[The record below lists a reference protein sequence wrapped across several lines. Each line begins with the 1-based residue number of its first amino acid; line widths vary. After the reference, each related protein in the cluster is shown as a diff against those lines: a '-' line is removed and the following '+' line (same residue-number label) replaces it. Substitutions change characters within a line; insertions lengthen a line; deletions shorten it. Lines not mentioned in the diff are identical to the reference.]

1 MDASKKQ
8 REPVAFK
15 SLAEL
20 KRFIR
25 PGVEFKTVSHANHA
39 DMVGLTRVVTTVQ
52 TVGFYSKIK
61 DQPEHPFSTCNH
73 GKGFYTDFGKAGN
86 YIFDGTTVKVK
97 DTRKQDRGVIYELE
111 FYDREQNMEETMM
124 DRKMVNFIKEQY
136 PPGTRI
142 RLNSMDDPYAPVLPG
157 TEGEVDFIDDA
168 GQLHMKWDNGRSLAL
183 IPGEDSFTVLPPKL
197 TTLKLYMPLTADLYE
212 RNEYGDLD
220 DSSTLLEGRELR
232 GYQDQITAALVKNRI
247 PEEAERGIMHW
258 YYKPDSINTKVHS
271 AVFTVDSR
279 GGELWGIAE
288 CRVAGELSDTE
299 MDTLK
304 EFITGQASDGWCEGF
319 EQREIAV
326 DDCELYVHFWN
337 SDEWS
342 IQTEQELF
350 YPKIAE
356 GLPELCFSTLASTG
370 ELICIKR
377 GESGYYP
384 SDWNTNDPAHNR
396 EIRSLSCQARGSG
409 CSAAHCWLTMIS
421 LQRTKTLSGV
431 MMTPGTVCSSS
442 TRTEWTVSLLTRR
455 GTTTPGTAPLSPTP
469 AAC

>member
-1 MDASKKQ
+1 
-8 REPVAFK
+8 
-15 SLAEL
+15 
-20 KRFIR
+20 
-25 PGVEFKTVSHANHA
+25 
-39 DMVGLTRVVTTVQ
+39 
-52 TVGFYSKIK
+52 
-61 DQPEHPFSTCNH
+61 
-73 GKGFYTDFGKAGN
+73 
-86 YIFDGTTVKVK
+86 
-97 DTRKQDRGVIYELE
+97 
-111 FYDREQNMEETMM
+111 ME
-124 DRKMVNFIKEQY
+124 RKMVDFIKEQY

-142 RLNSMDDPYAPVLPG
+142 RLNSMDDPYAPILPG
-157 TEGEVDFIDDA
+157 TEGEVDFVDDA

-212 RNEYGDLD
+212 RNEYGEFD

-232 GYQDQITAALVKNRI
+232 GYQDQITAALVKNRM

-258 YYKPDSINTKVHS
+258 YHKPDSINAKVYS

-304 EFITGQASDGWCEGF
+304 EFITGQASDGWGEGF
-319 EQREIAV
+319 EQREISV
-326 DDCELYVHFWN
+326 DDGGELHVHLWN
-337 SDEWS
+337 SGEWS

-350 YPKIAE
+350 SPKLVE
-356 GLPELCFSTLASTG
+356 GLPELCFSTLPGTG

-396 EIRSLSCQARGSG
+396 EIADYNNERL
-409 CSAAHCWLTMIS
+409 
-421 LQRTKTLSGV
+421 GV
-431 MMTPGTVCSSS
+431 
-442 TRTEWTVSLLTRR
+442 
-455 GTTTPGTAPLSPTP
+455 TP
-469 AAC
+469 AQEKAMKTGSMFGWGVPGADPACYEQKQEMGGMTLG